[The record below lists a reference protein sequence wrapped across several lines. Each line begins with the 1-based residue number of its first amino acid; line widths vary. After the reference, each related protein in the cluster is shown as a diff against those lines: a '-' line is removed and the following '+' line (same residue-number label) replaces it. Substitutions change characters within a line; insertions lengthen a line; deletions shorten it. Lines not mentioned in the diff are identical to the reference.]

1 MRTGL
6 PATAAMILLCL
17 CLTGMVNSWTDSGRG
32 YSATL
37 IDNVALRLSR
47 GEQTGFVDLLR
58 DQRPNGAWR
67 VLLHDRDG
75 GLVASWPRPLPS
87 SWGLLAAPLEHVRGV
102 LTDVLTRSRHW
113 SVDDGGQQLGELTVY
128 QLRGLLGLP
137 AAGWLYLLTS
147 MLALGA
153 LLGLAQ
159 QSRVSSATSVRIAP
173 QVNDKPSTFERLGLR
188 LGEGLSGLELGL
200 LMTNADGQ
208 VVYMNGAAQR
218 LTGWALKDARQL
230 PVLSVLRPDTSDAA
244 MPAPDS
250 WFGDQRGSAR
260 HEWQLAGRSGKG
272 VWVDVQRLPLERH
285 NGQPGVILL
294 VLRDIARE
302 RQRINSLQREA
313 QLASRTLDFIAD
325 GVAVCDRFGRIRWG
339 NVPLQRMF
347 DYAADELNGMTLAKL
362 LPVPFLNEP
371 DIGLQQYVEGRD
383 DQPPAVV
390 GWRKDASTVPVDLQV
405 RELFDDSYAYLL
417 LMRSRSE
424 RQERDNLVLRLTHLQ
439 KHGGVAWLEIDSDT
453 LYINDSNELARTW
466 LGQDRERLRR
476 MTLMHLLP
484 VAQRKQL
491 EVELK
496 ALREGRSERLDYD
509 MQWRD
514 RSGVTRAV
522 RLSLLYSA
530 EEEPPRLLAWATL
543 RFSPD

>member
-17 CLTGMVNSWTDSGRG
+17 CLVGMVNSWSESGSG
-32 YSATL
+32 YSASL
-37 IDNVALRLSR
+37 IDNVTLRLSR
-47 GEQTGFVDLLR
+47 GDQAGFVDLLR

-75 GLVASWPRPLPS
+75 GLMASWPRPLPA
-87 SWGLLAAPLEHVRGV
+87 SWGLFAKPAEHLRAV
-102 LTDVLTRSRHW
+102 LTDVLTQPKRLALNE
-113 SVDDGGQQLGELTVY
+113 GGQRLGEITIF

-137 AAGWLYLLTS
+137 AAGWLYLFTS
-147 MLALGA
+147 ILALGA
-153 LLGLAQ
+153 LLGLAR
-159 QSRVSSATSVRIAP
+159 QSRASATGVRIAP
-173 QVNDKPSTFERLGLR
+173 QVNDKRSTFERVGLR

-218 LTGWALKDARQL
+218 LTGWTLKDARQL

-244 MPAPDS
+244 MPAPES
-250 WFGDQRGSAR
+250 WFCDQRGPAR
-260 HEWQLAGRSGKG
+260 HEWHLAGRHGKG
-272 VWVDVQRLPLERH
+272 LWAAVQRLPLERH
-285 NGQPGVILL
+285 NGQPGVVLL
-294 VLRDIARE
+294 VLRDIAQE

-339 NVPLQRMF
+339 NLPLQQMF
-347 DYAADELNGMTLAKL
+347 DYAAEELNGMTLAKL

-371 DIGLQQYVEGRD
+371 DMGLQQFVEGSEA
-383 DQPPAVV
+383 QPPAVV
-390 GWRKDASTVPVDLQV
+390 GWRKDATTVPVDLQV
-405 RELFDDSYAYLL
+405 RELFDDNYAYLL

-424 RQERDNLVLRLTHLQ
+424 RQQRDNLVLRYDHLQ
-439 KHGGVAWLEIDSDT
+439 KHGGVAWLEVDPDT
-453 LYINDSNELARTW
+453 LYINDANALACAW
-466 LGQDRERLRR
+466 LGQDSERLRR

-484 VAQRKQL
+484 VGRRKEL
-491 EVELK
+491 EAGLK
-496 ALREGRSERLDYD
+496 DLREGRCMRLEYD

-514 RSGVTRAV
+514 RSGATRAV
-522 RLSLLYSA
+522 RLSLLYSS
-530 EEEPPRLLAWATL
+530 EEEPPRLLAWASL
-543 RFSPD
+543 RLSPD